1 MPSTMTQETPNSAQD
16 LNQLLTIINH
26 TASGV
31 MRLDQY
37 GIILF
42 ANQAIYRLFG
52 YDQNE
57 LLGEPIDKLIPGEHI
72 DLKNNDY
79 QELVCQ
85 FPADQI
91 DQSTVLRASKKDRE
105 PVFVAIGLSVINSEE
120 HINLVVTVQ
129 EASQLRI
136 AQERVT
142 QLSNEFEIAT
152 GPVGIGVW
160 EYDLV
165 NNKLEWD
172 EQMLSLYGI
181 KAEDFSGKREKW
193 ESLIHSEDVVK
204 VRTKLMHSITS
215 NQIFN
220 TSFRIKTPAGKEKF
234 LKAYAKVNSDVHH
247 KPQSVVGINYDLTE
261 RYLADKKQE
270 NSSHEN
276 ALLATVTRE
285 MNDGV
290 IVTDTQHRI
299 IWVNPSF
306 EHISG
311 YLSHEI
317 IGQRP
322 DTFLYGERTDKEVI
336 KNIRAGIASERGYH
350 EEIINYRKDGTPY
363 WIRANCQP
371 VYTDGKIYGFMC
383 LESDITPQ
391 KEAALK
397 VTAMNQLQRA
407 ILDSANLMLIA
418 TDANFVVKTFN
429 RCAENLLGYR
439 GKEAID
445 ILNLMDFFAPQELIM
460 GAQRLGRAL
469 NMQLKPGVDTFLAK
483 AKRGIESEREWQLT
497 AQNGHSFPVMMS
509 IVTLKG
515 NGDDESD
522 GYLAIA
528 RDISQLKAVEAE
540 KQRNQDLLETT
551 GTMAKLGGWEFDLRN
566 NKLTWSKEVYRI
578 HELPV
583 GEPVD
588 LGESINYFAP
598 EHRPTIQRAIEDGI
612 VEGRAWDLQL
622 PFITARNKRLWVRS
636 VGFVEYADGE
646 PITLRGAF
654 QDITQLKRAEE
665 KAKDASRIKSEFLAN
680 MSHEIRTPINGII
693 GMNDLLLKTE
703 LKEKQRHYVKLAQ
716 ASGESLLHLIND
728 ILDFSKIEAGKL
740 QLEEIKFDLAK
751 MLAEIADTFALKA
764 EEKQLEFVY
773 LVDENVPHFI
783 RSDPSRIRQVITN
796 LVSNALKFTESGE
809 VVLKVKETGMNKL
822 HFEITDTGI
831 GIPEEKIDKLFS
843 KFVQVDASTTRKFG
857 GTGLGLA
864 ISKQLSEIMG
874 GDIGVNSKLNIG
886 STFWFN
892 ISYGEIDDEAQTTP
906 EMPTLNGVK
915 VLVVD
920 DRQINHEVASSL
932 LIRCGASYDGVRSAS
947 EAIKLLRQANKQGI
961 PFDLI
966 IVDINISG
974 IDGVQLARAIR
985 HDKTLSQP
993 NIMMMTPVGSTPLEA
1008 HFKPLDIAIHFHKP
1022 IKPHNFYKKIQLAI
1036 TNSVDPDDAEAAENA
1051 VAKFSNSNRV
1061 LLVEDNY
1068 INQQV
1073 ASEMIKDLGC
1083 TVQVAEN
1090 GEQAIH
1096 ALKATSDPF
1105 KIILMDCQMPVMDG
1119 YEASRKIRTADHP
1132 NIDPNIPIIA
1142 LTANAMKGDEE
1153 KCFEAGMNDYLAKPI
1168 VNTVLRKCLEAWL
1181 DEESSDDSA
1190 VPSVA
1195 ATPATNASERSNTE
1209 IVK

>member
-1 MPSTMTQETPNSAQD
+1 MTQETLNNESD

-31 MRLDQY
+31 IQLDQY

-42 ANQAIYRLFG
+42 ANSSVCQLFG
-52 YDQNE
+52 YEQNE
-57 LLGEPIDKLIPGEHI
+57 LLGKPFDTLIASNALPFKGID
-72 DLKNNDY
+72 Y
-79 QELVCQ
+79 RELSRQ

-91 DQSTVLRASKKDRE
+91 GQSTLLTASKKGGE
-105 PVFVAIGLSVINSEE
+105 SIFIAIGVSRIDSAECFSLVIT
-120 HINLVVTVQ
+120 LQ
-129 EASQLRI
+129 EASQQRRD
-136 AQERVT
+136 QEQIT
-142 QLSNEFEIAT
+142 QLSNKFDIAKDA
-152 GPVGIGVW
+152 VGIGVW

-165 NNKLEWD
+165 SNKLRWD
-172 EQMLSLYGI
+172 EQMLNLYGI
-181 KAEDFSGKREKW
+181 EAADFSGKRESW
-193 ESLIHSEDVVK
+193 EALIHPEDVGK
-204 VRTKLMHSITS
+204 VRTRLMHSITVK
-215 NQIFN
+215 QIFD
-220 TSFRIKTPAGKEKF
+220 TSFRIQTPNGNEKF
-234 LKAYAKVNSDVHH
+234 LKAYGRVNCDAHNT
-247 KPQSVVGINYDLTE
+247 PQSIIGVNYDLTE
-261 RYLADKKQE
+261 CYLADKKQE
-270 NSSHEN
+270 NSSREN

-317 IGQRP
+317 IGKRP
-322 DTFLYGERTDKEVI
+322 DTFLYGERTDKNVI
-336 KNIRAGIASERGYH
+336 KSIRAGIANERGYN

-429 RCAENLLGYR
+429 RCAENLLGYK

-515 NGDDESD
+515 DGDDESE

-598 EHRPTIQRAIEDGI
+598 DHRPTIQRAIEDGI

-740 QLEEIKFDLAK
+740 QLEEIEFDLEK

-773 LVDENVPHFI
+773 LIDQNVPHFI
-783 RSDPSRIRQVITN
+783 RSDPSRIRQIITN

-822 HFEITDTGI
+822 HFEIIDTGI

-864 ISKQLSEIMG
+864 ISKQLSEMMG
-874 GDIGVNSKLNIG
+874 GGIGVNSKLNEG

-892 ISYGEIDDEAQTTP
+892 ICYGEVDDKTQNEP
-906 EMPTLNGVK
+906 ELPTLNGLK
-915 VLVVD
+915 VIVVD

-947 EAIKLLRQANKQGI
+947 KAIKLLREANRQGV
-961 PFDLI
+961 PFDLM
-966 IVDINISG
+966 IVDINIPG
-974 IDGVQLARAIR
+974 IDGLQLARAIR

-1008 HFKPLDIAIHFHKP
+1008 QFKPLDIAIHFHKP
-1022 IKPHNFYKKIQLAI
+1022 IKPKNFYKKIQLAI
-1036 TNSVDPDDAEAAENA
+1036 TNAVDPDDSEADENA
-1051 VAKFSNSNRV
+1051 ISKFRTSNRV

-1119 YEASRKIRTADHP
+1119 YEASRKIRAADHP

-1181 DEESSDDSA
+1181 DEESSDDSNDTL
-1190 VPSVA
+1190 SVS
-1195 ATPATNASERSNTE
+1195 ATSETDTSANNHSE
-1209 IVK
+1209 ILK

>member
-1 MPSTMTQETPNSAQD
+1 MTQETPNSAQD
-16 LNQLLTIINH
+16 LNQLLTIIDH

-31 MRLDQY
+31 MQLDQH
-37 GIILF
+37 GVILF
-42 ANQAIYRLFG
+42 ANHAVTRLFG
-52 YDQNE
+52 YDQGE
-57 LLGEPIDKLIPGEHI
+57 LVGETLDMLIPGQFINPKEDYYQEFLRQFPVDRI
-72 DLKNNDY
+72 GQSASLSAFKKDGEIIFVSIGVSVVNNDDRTS
-79 QELVCQ
+79 LV
-85 FPADQI
+85 I
-91 DQSTVLRASKKDRE
+91 
-105 PVFVAIGLSVINSEE
+105 
-120 HINLVVTVQ
+120 TVQ
-129 EASQLRI
+129 EASQLRVT
-136 AQERVT
+136 QERLI
-142 QLSNEFEIAT
+142 QLNNKFAIAKDSA
-152 GPVGIGVW
+152 GIGVW
-160 EYDLV
+160 EYDLI
-165 NNKLEWD
+165 NNNLEWD
-172 EQMLSLYGI
+172 EQMLDLYGI
-181 KAEDFSGKREKW
+181 GAEDFSGKREGW
-193 ESLIHSEDVVK
+193 EALIHPEDVGK
-204 VRTKLMHSITS
+204 VRAKLMHSITS
-215 NQIFN
+215 NEILD
-220 TSFRIKTPAGKEKF
+220 TSFRIQTPEGKEKY
-234 LKAYAKVNSDVHH
+234 LKAYAKVNYDLYN
-247 KPQSVVGINYDLTE
+247 KPKNIIGVNYDLTE
-261 RYLADKKQE
+261 RYLAEKKLE
-270 NSSHEN
+270 SSTREN

-290 IVTDTQHRI
+290 IVTDTQHHI

-311 YLSHEI
+311 YRLHEI
-317 IGQRP
+317 IGKRP
-322 DTFLYGERTDKEVI
+322 DSFLYGERTDKDAI
-336 KNIRAGIASERGYH
+336 KRIRAGIVSERGYH

-383 LESDITPQ
+383 LESDITAQ

-397 VTAMNQLQRA
+397 VTAMNQLQQA

-429 RCAENLLGYR
+429 RCAESLLGYK

-551 GTMAKLGGWEFDLRN
+551 GTMAKLGGWEFDLRT

-598 EHRPTIQRAIEDGI
+598 DHRPTIQRAIEDGI

-773 LVDENVPHFI
+773 LVDENVPRFI
-783 RSDPSRIRQVITN
+783 RSDPSRIRQIITN

-822 HFEITDTGI
+822 HFEIIDTGI

-864 ISKQLSEIMG
+864 ISKQLSEMMG
-874 GDIGVNSKLNIG
+874 GGIGVNSKLNIG

-892 ISYGEIDDEAQTTP
+892 IRYGEIDDEAQNTQDIP
-906 EMPTLNGVK
+906 NLSGIK
-915 VLVVD
+915 ALVVD
-920 DRQINHEVASSL
+920 DRQINHEVASAL
-932 LIRCGASYDGVRSAS
+932 LTRGGASYDGVRSAPD
-947 EAIKLLRQANKQGI
+947 AIKRLREANTQGV
-961 PFDLI
+961 PFDLM
-966 IVDINISG
+966 IVDINIPG
-974 IDGVQLARAIR
+974 LNGVQLAKAIR
-985 HDKTLSQP
+985 HDKSLSQP

-1008 HFKPLDIAIHFHKP
+1008 QFKPLDIAIHFHKP

-1036 TNSVDPDDAEAAENA
+1036 TNAVDPDDSEAAENA
-1051 VAKFSNSNRV
+1051 TSQFRTSNRV

-1073 ASEMIKDLGC
+1073 ASEMLKDLGC

-1119 YEASRKIRTADHP
+1119 YEASRKIRESNHP
-1132 NIDPNIPIIA
+1132 NIDPEIPIIA

-1168 VNTVLRKCLEAWL
+1168 VNTVLRKCLETWL
-1181 DEESSDDSA
+1181 DEEESDSNGDGKSTNNDDEKNQNEA
-1190 VPSVA
+1190 VKP
-1195 ATPATNASERSNTE
+1195 
-1209 IVK
+1209 